1 MEIRNKAY
9 SNSINWSHAVVK
21 FIAKKL
27 TIDFFNI
34 KQEAEAYKQ
43 FKAVYNDIC
52 HFVRQGVQLPKIENG
67 PIGCIH

>member
-1 MEIRNKAY
+1 M
-9 SNSINWSHAVVK
+9 K

-52 HFVRQGVQLPKIENG
+52 HLVRQGVQLPKIENG